1 VSSKRTKVC
10 ALHLHLLLLLLLL
23 LLLPLLLLCLQAPAG
38 SASEYEAFGVQLA
51 SLTTVKPGKRPD
63 LLAAFA
69 GLHRPAEPLAAKVVR
84 QLHVQGWSCY
94 WKPRRAAWHQQQQ
107 QQWMAAAAGAAAAA
121 DGRPG
126 LSVVAP
132 ALDATDFLLAPVEAV
147 MEITVLNSS
156 SSSSAGES
164 AAAGTDSSSSS
175 SSKGGLSCEVFIGA
189 SEVAMQLSSQQLVG
203 MARIADDA
211 AVWAKRNKYGRYRP
225 PGWITVL
232 QAVRQRRAHHAY
244 WSSTTGSTV
253 GGTSGTGGTSGSTY
267 SPFTGWEAAAAT
279 QEQGGTSQK
288 QAAGS
293 SSSGKGSSSS
303 SSTVVVT
310 GRCGVGAPVTW
321 LQVWQ
326 YAVRATLA
334 DVRQQRRQ
342 QGGGWDMHRRELMAR
357 R

>member
-1 VSSKRTKVC
+1 
-10 ALHLHLLLLLLLL
+10 
-23 LLLPLLLLCLQAPAG
+23 
-38 SASEYEAFGVQLA
+38 
-51 SLTTVKPGKRPD
+51 
-63 LLAAFA
+63 
-69 GLHRPAEPLAAKVVR
+69 
-84 QLHVQGWSCY
+84 
-94 WKPRRAAWHQQQQ
+94 
-107 QQWMAAAAGAAAAA
+107 
-121 DGRPG
+121 
-126 LSVVAP
+126 
-132 ALDATDFLLAPVEAV
+132 

-156 SSSSAGES
+156 SSSSAGGS
-164 AAAGTDSSSSS
+164 AAAGLDTGSSS

-244 WSSTTGSTV
+244 WSSTAGSTA
-253 GGTSGTGGTSGSTY
+253 GGTAGSTHT
-267 SPFTGWEAAAAT
+267 PVTGWEVAAAL
-279 QEQGGTSQK
+279 QHGQGGSATQK

-293 SSSGKGSSSS
+293 SSSGGGKGSSSSS
-303 SSTVVVT
+303 SSTVVPT
-310 GRCGVGAPVTW
+310 GRSGVGAPVTW

-334 DVRQQRRQ
+334 DVRQRRRQ